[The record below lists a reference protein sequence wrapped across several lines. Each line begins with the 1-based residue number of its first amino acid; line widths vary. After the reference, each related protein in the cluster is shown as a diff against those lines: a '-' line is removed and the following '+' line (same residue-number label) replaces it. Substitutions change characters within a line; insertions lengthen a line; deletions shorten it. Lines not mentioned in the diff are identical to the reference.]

1 MIEMRFA
8 GCVPLTFLL
17 GAAPLPATDPLRF
30 FEGRTVAESSL
41 KIVMKKPVA
50 TRTIGVGKIERDGS
64 LTLTQIAFHD
74 GKPEKQ
80 RHWRVRR
87 AGHDMFKASMNE
99 AVGPVAIERVGDAY
113 RFRFRMKG
121 QLSVEQWVKPLAGG
135 KTARSS
141 MSIKKFGLVVAS
153 SEGTIR
159 KVG

>member
-1 MIEMRFA
+1 MPILRLA
-8 GCVPLTFLL
+8 CCVPLLAL
-17 GAAPLPATDPLRF
+17 VGAAPKPATDPLRF
-30 FEGRTVAESSL
+30 FEGRTIAESSL

-50 TRTIGVGKIERDGS
+50 THTVGQGKIERDGS
-64 LTLTQIAFHD
+64 LTLIQTAFHD

-87 AGHDMFKASMNE
+87 GGGDTFKASMNE

-113 RFRFRMKG
+113 RFRFKMKG
-121 QLSVEQWVKPLAGG
+121 QLNVEQWVKPLAGG
-135 KTARSS
+135 RTAKSS
-141 MSIKKFGLVVAS
+141 MKVKKFGVVVAS

>member
-1 MIEMRFA
+1 M
-8 GCVPLTFLL
+8 
-17 GAAPLPATDPLRF
+17 DPLRF

-41 KIVMKKPVA
+41 KIIAKKPVA
-50 TRTIGVGKIERDGS
+50 THTVGHGKIERDGS
-64 LTLTQIAFHD
+64 LTLTQTALHD

-87 AGHDMFKASMNE
+87 AGPDMFKASMNE
-99 AVGPVAIERVGDAY
+99 AVGPVAIERVGNAY

-121 QLSVEQWVKPLAGG
+121 QLNVEQWVKPLGG
-135 KTARSS
+135 GTTARST
-141 MSIKKFGLVVAS
+141 MKVKKLGLVVAS